1 MKKIYRHNKKLTRG
15 TKFHLELV
23 DYFPSACRYC
33 VSFSHNKASPKV
45 APPITAPP
53 IDVNCLPAAMQRQPL
68 SADLT
73 SRSNNDVTTP
83 ARFLSIGSSSLVN
96 SFSVLQRRKKI
107 SCFIDFFSLLSRSS
121 AHIHTHTVYRASSR

>member
-1 MKKIYRHNKKLTRG
+1 MKKIDRHNKKLTRG

-45 APPITAPP
+45 APPLTAPP

-96 SFSVLQRRKKI
+96 SFSVLQRRKKYPVSLI
-107 SCFIDFFSLLSRSS
+107 SFHSFHAQVRTY
-121 AHIHTHTVYRASSR
+121 THTVY